1 MRTAVVINRAG
12 YLLALLCALFVAC
25 AQLGLPAPE
34 TMRERIAAAQGASTQ
49 LRASATQLL
58 NAKKISSADATNVLK
73 TTDAAAEG
81 IALAMQI
88 SATDPAGADTRLKA
102 AVAVLGALQAY
113 LATKGN

>member
-1 MRTAVVINRAG
+1 MRYQLRNPS
-12 YLLALLCALFVAC
+12 YYLALVALLLIAAC

-34 TMRERIAAAQGASTQ
+34 TMREKVAAAQGASTQ
-49 LRASATQLL
+49 LRATATQLL

-81 IALAMQI
+81 IALAMQL
-88 SATDPAGADTRLKA
+88 SASDPAAADTRLKA
-102 AVAVLGALQAY
+102 TVAILTALQTY